1 MVEQRIVITGIGALT
16 PVGNTIDT
24 TWQALLQGESGLG
37 PVTLFDPSRIGCEVA
52 AEVKGFDVEAMFGRR
67 EARKMDR
74 VTGLSMAAA
83 REAWANAGT
92 PQVEPSRG
100 GVIFGTAVG
109 GMQMVIDQAAVLAER
124 PDRLSPHFLPNFLVD
139 TPTSYIATD
148 LTLRGPNFAVVSA
161 CATGAHAIGVASDML
176 RRGDADVMLA
186 GGAECGVLEV
196 LLAGFTV
203 MKALGKPRPGEPIT
217 TASRPFDATRDGF
230 VIGEGA
236 VALVLEREDDARRRG
251 ALPIAEMVGY
261 GASND
266 AFHIAAPHPEGIGVI
281 EMMRAA
287 LDRTGVAPEQIGY
300 VNAHGT
306 STPLNDPA
314 ETAAI
319 HAVFGEH
326 AGRLAVSSTKS
337 MTGHLLGA
345 AGALETAVCALAL
358 RDGIIPPTINFR
370 EPDPACDLDYVTEGA
385 RRMEG
390 LEFALSNSMGLG
402 GHNGC
407 TLLRRLDP

>member
-1 MVEQRIVITGIGALT
+1 VTARIVITGIGALT
-16 PVGNTIDT
+16 PVGSTVDE
-24 TWQALLQGESGLG
+24 TWQSLLAGRSGLG
-37 PVTLFDPSRIGCEVA
+37 PITLFDPERIGCIVA
-52 AEVKGFDVEAMFGRR
+52 AEVKGFDAEAQFGRR

-74 VTGLSMAAA
+74 VSALSLHAA
-83 REAWANAGT
+83 REAYANAGS
-92 PQVEPSRG
+92 PVVEPSRA
-100 GVIFGTAVG
+100 GVVFGTAVG
-109 GMQMVIDQAAVLAER
+109 GMQMVIDQAAILAER

-148 LTLRGPNFAVVSA
+148 LQFRGPNFAVVSA
-161 CATGAHAIGVASDML
+161 CATGAHAIGVAGEML
-176 RRGDADVMLA
+176 RRGEADVILA
-186 GGAECGVLEV
+186 GGAEAGVIEV

-203 MKALGKPRPGEPIT
+203 MKALGTPRPGEDLT
-217 TASRPFDATRDGF
+217 TASRPFDVTRDGF
-230 VIGEGA
+230 VLGEGA
-236 VALVLEREDDARRRG
+236 VVLVLERLDDALARG
-251 ALPIAEMVGY
+251 ARPIAELLGY

-266 AFHIAAPHPEGIGVI
+266 AFHIAAPHPEGVGVI

-287 LDRTGVAPEQIGY
+287 LDRTGVRPDEVGY

-319 HAVFGEH
+319 RAVFGAH
-326 AGRLAVSSTKS
+326 ADRLPVSSTKS

-358 RDGIIPPTINFR
+358 RDGVVPPTINLR
-370 EPDPACDLDYVTEGA
+370 EADPACDLDYVAEGA
-385 RRMEG
+385 RKLPG
-390 LEFALSNSMGLG
+390 LEVALSNSMGLG

-407 TLLRRLDP
+407 TVLRRYG

>member
-1 MVEQRIVITGIGALT
+1 
-16 PVGNTIDT
+16 
-24 TWQALLQGESGLG
+24 
-37 PVTLFDPSRIGCEVA
+37 
-52 AEVKGFDVEAMFGRR
+52 
-67 EARKMDR
+67 MDR
-74 VTGLSMAAA
+74 VTALSLAAA
-83 REAWANAGT
+83 REAWENAGA
-92 PQVEPSRG
+92 PAVDPSRG
-100 GVIFGTAVG
+100 GVVFGSAVG
-109 GMQMVIDQAAVLAER
+109 GMQTVIEQAAILADR

-148 LTLRGPNFAVVSA
+148 LGLRGPNFAVVSA
-161 CATGAHAIGVASDML
+161 CATGAHAIGVAGEML
-176 RRGDADVMLA
+176 RRGEADVILA
-186 GGAECGVLEV
+186 GGADCGVIEV

-203 MKALGKPRPGEPIT
+203 MKALGRPRPGEPVT
-217 TASRPFDATRDGF
+217 TASRPFDVTRDGF

-236 VALVLEREDDARRRG
+236 VVVVLERLADAISRG
-251 ALPIAEMVGY
+251 AEPIAELVGY

-266 AFHIAAPHPEGIGVI
+266 AYHIAAPHPEGIGVI

-287 LDRTGVAPEQIGY
+287 LDRAGLEPERISY

-326 AGRLAVSSTKS
+326 AARLPVSSTKS

-358 RDGIIPPTINFR
+358 RDGIVPPTINLR
-370 EPDPACDLDYVTEGA
+370 EPDPACDLDYVAEGA
-385 RRMEG
+385 RRIDG
-390 LEFALSNSMGLG
+390 LEYALSNSMGLG

-407 TLLRRLDP
+407 TLLRRLGP

>member
-1 MVEQRIVITGIGALT
+1 VAQQRIVITGIGALT
-16 PVGNTIDT
+16 PVGNTIDE
-24 TWQALLQGESGLG
+24 TWQSLIAGRSGLG
-37 PVTLFDPSRIGCEVA
+37 PVTLFDPTRIGCEVA
-52 AEVKGFDVEAMFGRR
+52 AEVKDFDLEGLVGRR

-92 PQVEPSRG
+92 PAVEPARG
-100 GVIFGTAVG
+100 GVVLGTAVG
-109 GMQMVIDQAAVLAER
+109 GMQMVIDQATILAER

-148 LTLRGPNFAVVSA
+148 LQLRGPNYAVVSA
-161 CATGAHAIGVASDML
+161 CATGAHAIGVAADVL
-176 RRGDADVMLA
+176 RRDEADVMLA

-203 MKALGKPRPGEPIT
+203 MKALGKPRPGEPLQ
-217 TASRPFDATRDGF
+217 TASRPFDRTRDGF

-236 VALVLEREDDARRRG
+236 VVLVLEREDEALRRG
-251 ALPIAEMVGY
+251 AEPIAELVGY

-266 AFHIAAPHPEGIGVI
+266 AYHIAAPHPEGIGVI

-300 VNAHGT
+300 INAHGT

-319 HAVFGEH
+319 HAVFGDH
-326 AGRLAVSSTKS
+326 ARRLAVSSTKS
-337 MTGHLLGA
+337 MTGHLFGA
-345 AGALETAVCALAL
+345 AGALETAACALAL
-358 RDGIIPPTINFR
+358 RDGIIPPTINLR
-370 EPDPACDLDYVTEGA
+370 EPDPACDLDYVSEGA
-385 RRMEG
+385 RQAAN

-407 TLLRRLDP
+407 TLLRRYGA

>member
-1 MVEQRIVITGIGALT
+1 VAEQRVVITGIGAVT
-16 PVGNTIDT
+16 PVGSTIEA
-24 TWQALLQGESGLG
+24 TWQALLAGQSGLG
-37 PVTLFDPSRIGCEVA
+37 PVTLFDPSRIGVEVA
-52 AEVKGFDVEAMFGRR
+52 AEVKGFDLEEMFGRR

-74 VTGLSMAAA
+74 VSGLSMAAA

-92 PQVEPSRG
+92 PQVEPARA
-100 GVIFGTAVG
+100 GVVLGTAVG

-148 LTLRGPNFAVVSA
+148 LQLRGPNFAVVSA
-161 CATGAHAIGVASDML
+161 CATGAHSIGVAADVV
-176 RRGDADVMLA
+176 RRGEADVMLA

-203 MKALGKPRPGEPIT
+203 MKALGKPRPGEPVT
-217 TASRPFDATRDGF
+217 TASRPFDVTRDGF

-236 VALVLEREDDARRRG
+236 VLLVLEGEEHARRRG
-251 ALPIAEMVGY
+251 AEPIAELVGY

-287 LDRTGVAPEQIGY
+287 LERTAVAPEQIGY
-300 VNAHGT
+300 INAHGT

-326 AGRLAVSSTKS
+326 ARRLAVSSTKS
-337 MTGHLLGA
+337 MTGHLFGA

-358 RDGIIPPTINFR
+358 RDGIIPPTINLR
-370 EPDPACDLDYVTEGA
+370 EPDPACDLDYVSEGA
-385 RRMEG
+385 RRVEG
-390 LEFALSNSMGLG
+390 LELALSNSMGLG

-407 TLLRRLDP
+407 TLLRRLGP

>member
-1 MVEQRIVITGIGALT
+1 VEQQRIVITGIGALT
-16 PVGNTIDT
+16 PVGNTIDE
-24 TWQALLQGESGLG
+24 TWQALLDGRSGLG
-37 PVTLFDPSRIGCEVA
+37 PVTLFDPSRIGAEVA
-52 AEVKGFDVEAMFGRR
+52 AEVKDFDLEAHVGRR

-92 PQVEPSRG
+92 PAVEPARG
-100 GVIFGTAVG
+100 GVVLGTAVG
-109 GMQMVIDQAAVLAER
+109 GMQMVIDQAAILAER

-148 LTLRGPNFAVVSA
+148 LQLRGPNFAVVSA
-161 CATGAHAIGVASDML
+161 CATGAHAIGVAADVL
-176 RRGDADVMLA
+176 RRGEADVMLA
-186 GGAECGVLEV
+186 GGAECGVIEV
-196 LLAGFTV
+196 LLAGFLV
-203 MKALGKPRPGEPIT
+203 MKALGKPRPGEALA
-217 TASRPFDATRDGF
+217 TASRPFDVTRDGF

-251 ALPIAEMVGY
+251 AVPIAELVGY

-266 AFHIAAPHPEGIGVI
+266 AYHIAAPHPEAIGVI

-287 LDRTGVAPEQIGY
+287 LERTGVRPEQVGY

-326 AGRLAVSSTKS
+326 ARNVAVSSTKS
-337 MTGHLLGA
+337 MTGHLFGA

-358 RDGIIPPTINFR
+358 RDGIIPPTINLR
-370 EPDPACDLDYVTEGA
+370 EADPACDLDYVSEGA
-385 RRMEG
+385 RRVED
-390 LEFALSNSMGLG
+390 LEFALSNSIGLG

-407 TLLRRLDP
+407 TVLRRLDP

>member
-1 MVEQRIVITGIGALT
+1 
-16 PVGNTIDT
+16 
-24 TWQALLQGESGLG
+24 
-37 PVTLFDPSRIGCEVA
+37 
-52 AEVKGFDVEAMFGRR
+52 
-67 EARKMDR
+67 
-74 VTGLSMAAA
+74 
-83 REAWANAGT
+83 
-92 PQVEPSRG
+92 
-100 GVIFGTAVG
+100 
-109 GMQMVIDQAAVLAER
+109 MQMVIDQAAVLADR

-139 TPTSYIATD
+139 TPTSYIATE
-148 LTLRGPNFAVVSA
+148 LQLRGPNFAVVSA
-161 CATGAHAIGVASDML
+161 CATGAHSIGVAGDIV
-176 RRGDADVMLA
+176 RRGEADVMLA

-196 LLAGFTV
+196 LLAGFAV
-203 MKALGKPRPGEPIT
+203 MKALGKPRPGESVT
-217 TASRPFDATRDGF
+217 TASRPFDVTRDGF

-236 VALVLEREDDARRRG
+236 VLLVLEGEEHALRRG
-251 ALPIAEMVGY
+251 AEPIAELVGY

-300 VNAHGT
+300 INAHGT

-319 HAVFGEH
+319 HAVFGDH
-326 AGRLAVSSTKS
+326 ARRLAVSSTKS
-337 MTGHLLGA
+337 MTGHLFGA

-358 RDGIIPPTINFR
+358 RDRVIPPTINLR
-370 EPDPACDLDYVTEGA
+370 EPDPACDLDYVSEGA
-385 RRMEG
+385 RRVEG

-407 TLLRRLDP
+407 TLLRRLGP

>member
-1 MVEQRIVITGIGALT
+1 MDPHQVVITGIGALT
-16 PVGNTIDT
+16 PVGTTISE
-24 TWQALLQGESGLG
+24 TWDALKAGTSGLG

-52 AEVKGFDVEAMFGRR
+52 AEVKGFDAEERFGRR

-74 VTGLSMAAA
+74 VTALSLAAA
-83 REAWANAGT
+83 REAWENAGT
-92 PQVEPSRG
+92 PQVDPARG
-100 GVIFGTAVG
+100 GVVFGTAVG
-109 GMQMVIDQAAVLAER
+109 GMQTVIEQAAILAER

-148 LTLRGPNFAVVSA
+148 LQLRGPNFAVVSA
-161 CATGAHAIGVASDML
+161 CATGAHAIGVATEML
-176 RRGDADVMLA
+176 RRGEADVILA
-186 GGAECGVLEV
+186 GGADCGVIEV

-203 MKALGKPRPGEPIT
+203 MKALGKPRPGEPVT
-217 TASRPFDATRDGF
+217 TASRPFDVTRDGF

-236 VALVLEREDDARRRG
+236 VVLVLERLSDALERG
-251 ALPIAEMVGY
+251 AEPIAEVLGY

-287 LDRTGVAPEQIGY
+287 LDRAGLEPEQVSY

-326 AGRLAVSSTKS
+326 AARLPVSSTKS

-345 AGALETAVCALAL
+345 AGALETGVCALGL
-358 RDGIIPPTINFR
+358 RDGIVPPPINLR
-370 EPDPACDLDYVTEGA
+370 EPGPLCDLDYVSEGA
-385 RRMEG
+385 RRLDG
-390 LEFALSNSMGLG
+390 LDYALSNSMGLG

-407 TLLRRLDP
+407 TLLKRLEL

>member
-16 PVGNTIDT
+16 PVGNTIDA

-281 EMMRAA
+281 EMMRGA

-300 VNAHGT
+300 INAHGT

-326 AGRLAVSSTKS
+326 AGGLAVS
-337 MTGHLLGA
+337 
-345 AGALETAVCALAL
+345 
-358 RDGIIPPTINFR
+358 
-370 EPDPACDLDYVTEGA
+370 
-385 RRMEG
+385 RRR
-390 LEFALSNSMGLG
+390 A
-402 GHNGC
+402 
-407 TLLRRLDP
+407 

>member
-161 CATGAHAIGVASDML
+161 CATGAHAIGEASDMI

-196 LLAGFTV
+196 AAGRLHGHEGARQAATRR
-203 MKALGKPRPGEPIT
+203 AHA

-236 VALVLEREDDARRRG
+236 AVLVLEALDDARAPRR
-251 ALPIAEMVGY
+251 AASIAEVRRLRRVERRVP
-261 GASND
+261 
-266 AFHIAAPHPEGIGVI
+266 HRRAAPRGHRRDRDDARGPASA
-281 EMMRAA
+281 RAS
-287 LDRTGVAPEQIGY
+287 RP
-300 VNAHGT
+300 
-306 STPLNDPA
+306 
-314 ETAAI
+314 
-319 HAVFGEH
+319 
-326 AGRLAVSSTKS
+326 
-337 MTGHLLGA
+337 
-345 AGALETAVCALAL
+345 
-358 RDGIIPPTINFR
+358 
-370 EPDPACDLDYVTEGA
+370 
-385 RRMEG
+385 RRS
-390 LEFALSNSMGLG
+390 A
-402 GHNGC
+402 
-407 TLLRRLDP
+407 T

>member
-1 MVEQRIVITGIGALT
+1 V
-16 PVGNTIDT
+16 
-24 TWQALLQGESGLG
+24 
-37 PVTLFDPSRIGCEVA
+37 
-52 AEVKGFDVEAMFGRR
+52 
-67 EARKMDR
+67 
-74 VTGLSMAAA
+74 
-83 REAWANAGT
+83 
-92 PQVEPSRG
+92 
-100 GVIFGTAVG
+100 
-109 GMQMVIDQAAVLAER
+109 
-124 PDRLSPHFLPNFLVD
+124 
-139 TPTSYIATD
+139 
-148 LTLRGPNFAVVSA
+148 
-161 CATGAHAIGVASDML
+161 
-176 RRGDADVMLA
+176 
-186 GGAECGVLEV
+186 
-196 LLAGFTV
+196 
-203 MKALGKPRPGEPIT
+203 T
-217 TASRPFDATRDGF
+217 TASRPFDLTRDGF

-251 ALPIAEMVGY
+251 AVPIAEMVGY

-287 LDRTGVAPEQIGY
+287 LERTGVAPEQIGY

-326 AGRLAVSSTKS
+326 ARGLAVSSTKS

-358 RDGIIPPTINFR
+358 RDGIIPPTINLR